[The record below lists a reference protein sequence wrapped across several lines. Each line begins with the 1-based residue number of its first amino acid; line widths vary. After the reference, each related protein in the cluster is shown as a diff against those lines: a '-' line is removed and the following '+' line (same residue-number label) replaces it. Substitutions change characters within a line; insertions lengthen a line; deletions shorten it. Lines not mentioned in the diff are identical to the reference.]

1 MQISKVDVA
10 VILRHCNQKV
20 IGSWNREAIY
30 TFNVRPLLA
39 ATGKTLN
46 HWKEK
51 RNIDLLLSDVGS
63 VLLISGPELK
73 YFNQMSQTDL
83 RSAAICANEE
93 KDLTVTK
100 TITVHIHA

>member
-1 MQISKVDVA
+1 MYA
-10 VILRHCNQKV
+10 LF
-20 IGSWNREAIY
+20 WL
-30 TFNVRPLLA
+30 PLVKRS
-39 ATGKTLN
+39 TN
-46 HWKEK
+46 EK
-51 RNIDLLLSDVGS
+51 KKRKIDLLLSDVGS
-63 VLLISGPELK
+63 ALLISGPELK